1 MIFKGIRTRSI
12 YSLPKTEARIAPILW
27 WKLSRLSTRVS
38 LMFPART
45 SGSSALPTQVP
56 AYPPPIITTCVG
68 EECAHEQP
76 ISLLSYN
83 FAFWAKIYT
92 MPTSSV
98 LYCQEQNDMYFD
110 GLFVC

>member
-1 MIFKGIRTRSI
+1 MFFKGMRTRSI

-56 AYPPPIITTCVG
+56 AYPPPIITTCG
-68 EECAHEQP
+68 GGMCDSYFLQSDFEMHCRKPCAANQ
-76 ISLLSYN
+76 
-83 FAFWAKIYT
+83 
-92 MPTSSV
+92 
-98 LYCQEQNDMYFD
+98 
-110 GLFVC
+110 